1 MGERVTSPVADEV
14 KPYRIHIPTKHLD
27 LTRQKLELTRLPH
40 EPSHLGAGAW
50 APKPIIEPLID
61 HWLENY
67 SWRTAEAQLNTIP
80 QFRTAFTPPN
90 HPAPIRIHFLHARG
104 RQQPTNATTPAP
116 IPLLVIPPFPLPA
129 ISLAPLIPLL
139 TKTDVSASDSASD
152 EEEEEEEDEDDVDE
166 EAEVDE
172 EAGEEDNNQT
182 FHVVIP
188 SFPGTAFSDT
198 LPDLTTSNPISATA
212 TLFDSLMRRLGYTRY
227 LVTTVGP
234 SSPSSSFSSPGSAA
248 IDERIARRLASA
260 HADSCI
266 GTHLIAPRLC
276 APRWRREGIV
286 QWVRWRIAR
295 VTRGGKGKGKGK
307 GKGNGGS
314 GGYERGDFE
323 ALERSWKPDLGKRG
337 REGRYGRIREVV
349 VDPNTLSYALCD
361 SPVGMLAF
369 VLKGLR
375 DAAGTGGGVGFTKD
389 ELVTLASVM
398 WLSGPEG
405 MLRFWAAAA
414 EAGNRGDLEDE
425 ERSGT
430 KRIGKPKVA
439 ITVFTGAISKDKH
452 EPTQPTAP
460 TTTTTTPLSLWP
472 TPTDLTH
479 PPTPYHPP
487 AWATPHY
494 NVVHTQRIPGP
505 SSGLLAFEQPNVIL
519 VGLKGL
525 AKGLK
530 WNEQQTQHSTIVGA
544 APLMG
549 GGGVVP
555 SGPVVG
561 KSGSGGVVT
570 GSPTVEP
577 PTVEPP
583 TVEPPTVEPP
593 TVEEREGNTAGAP
606 TQGELEPVDDKGK
619 GKEDELLVPPP
630 KVGSTHDESPDTLVA
645 TPPWE
650 KT

>member
-1 MGERVTSPVADEV
+1 MAERVTSPVADEV

-40 EPSHLGAGAW
+40 EPSHLGSGAW

-61 HWLENY
+61 HWYTCSLSHTHSSSHPPPLPAWRLENY
-67 SWRTAEAQLNTIP
+67 SWRATEAQLNTIP
-80 QFRTAFTPPN
+80 QFRTALTLPN

-104 RQQPTNATTPAP
+104 RQQPTNTTTPAP

-129 ISLAPLIPLL
+129 ISLAPLIPLF
-139 TKTDVSASDSASD
+139 TKTAVSASDSAL
-152 EEEEEEEDEDDVDE
+152 EEEEEDDEDEDE
-166 EAEVDE
+166 AEETAEVDE
-172 EAGEEDNNQT
+172 EAGEDTQT

-188 SFPGTAFSDT
+188 SFPGTAFSDS
-198 LPDLTTSNPISATA
+198 LPANLTTSTSSNNPIPTTA
-212 TLFDSLMRRLGYTRY
+212 TLFNSLMHRLGYTRY

-248 IDERIARRLASA
+248 IDERVARRLASA
-260 HADSCI
+260 HADSCV

-276 APRWRREGIV
+276 APRWRLEGIV
-286 QWVRWRIAR
+286 VWVRWRIAR
-295 VTRGGKGKGKGK
+295 VTRGGK
-307 GKGNGGS
+307 GS

-323 ALERSWKPDLGKRG
+323 ALERSRKPDIGNG
-337 REGRYGRIREVV
+337 DREGGYGRIREVV
-349 VDPNTLSYALCD
+349 ADPNTLSYALCD

-414 EAGNRGDLEDE
+414 EAANRGDLEGE
-425 ERSGT
+425 EGSGT

-439 ITVFTGAISKDKH
+439 ITVFTGGISKDKH

-505 SSGLLAFEQPNVIL
+505 SSGLLAFEQPDVIL

-561 KSGSGGVVT
+561 KNGSGGVVT
-570 GSPTVEP
+570 GSPT
-577 PTVEPP
+577 
-583 TVEPPTVEPP
+583 
-593 TVEEREGNTAGAP
+593 
-606 TQGELEPVDDKGK
+606 GELEPVDDKGK